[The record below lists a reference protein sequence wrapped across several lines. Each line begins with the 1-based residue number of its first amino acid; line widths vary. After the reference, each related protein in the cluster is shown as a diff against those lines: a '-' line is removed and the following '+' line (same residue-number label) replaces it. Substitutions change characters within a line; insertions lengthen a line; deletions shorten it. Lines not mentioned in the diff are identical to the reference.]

1 MKAYELN
8 WQVVVGSQP
17 EDTTVKCNVQC
28 RNITCPP
35 LSTPAESA
43 SQGSNPL
50 LPLTTQTGRQC
61 RCMKWT
67 DEINIFIMQMYFRI
81 TKAET
86 DFTAYRQNS
95 E

>member
-8 WQVVVGSQP
+8 WQGMVGSHP

-35 LSTPAESA
+35 ISTPAESA

-50 LPLTTQTGRQC
+50 LPQTTQTGRQH

>member
-1 MKAYELN
+1 
-8 WQVVVGSQP
+8 VVGSHP

-28 RNITCPP
+28 RNIACPP
-35 LSTPAESA
+35 ISTLAESA

-50 LPLTTQTGRQC
+50 LPHTTRTGRQH

-86 DFTAYRQNS
+86 DFTAYGQNN